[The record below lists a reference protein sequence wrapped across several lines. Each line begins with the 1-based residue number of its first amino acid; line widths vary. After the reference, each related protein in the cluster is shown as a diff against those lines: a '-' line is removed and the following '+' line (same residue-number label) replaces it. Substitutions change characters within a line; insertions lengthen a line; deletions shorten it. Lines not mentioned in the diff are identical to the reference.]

1 MVSVPKTNPIP
12 QLSIVVPV
20 HGDAAA
26 FESTLISVLENQP
39 AASEVIVSH
48 DGSYDDPF
56 DLGEEVRFVSADSGK
71 YRDLVSTAAHQARG
85 RFVHLLS
92 DGLLATEG
100 WTEHAVH
107 ALDHFDTAAV
117 APVIRSKH
125 DQKIMAAGWSNGI
138 ARLGKPSTKLPL
150 KSKQATQV
158 VGAYLQASFWRRDVL
173 RSLSAAFDGHEVFEA
188 SMVYHYLLRKAGW
201 RTDLVADSSVLCEFE
216 SLPWER
222 VSLRRGMRLAA
233 IRNHFAGMTS
243 TQNLLSAGLAC
254 LSNLTS
260 PSILIEALGQSLA
273 PLSKDLKRQIHLDA
287 VLTCDDQGM
296 IVLMPRHGADTNR
309 YAA

>member
-1 MVSVPKTNPIP
+1 MPKTNPIP

-92 DGLLATEG
+92 DGLQATEG

-254 LSNLTS
+254 ISNLTS
-260 PSILIEALGQSLA
+260 PSMLIEALGQSLA

>member
-92 DGLLATEG
+92 DGLLATGG

>member
-150 KSKQATQV
+150 KSKRATQV

-260 PSILIEALGQSLA
+260 PSMLIEALGQSLA

>member
-150 KSKQATQV
+150 KSKRATQV

-216 SLPWER
+216 SLPWDR

-233 IRNHFAGMTS
+233 IRNYFAGMTS

-260 PSILIEALGQSLA
+260 PSMLIEALGQSLA

>member
-92 DGLLATEG
+92 DGLQATEG

-260 PSILIEALGQSLA
+260 PSMLIEALGQSLA